1 MLSRTTIKTS
11 IRWHGYIIMDEKS
24 TITLDDNTRPQR
36 NVWRWHDNNQ
46 NSTNSWIKYRFSD
59 ANRMENRT
67 AQTST
72 TKIINKKT
80 SSSTESN
87 KLNTVISNLTPIAGA
102 PFQLTTNESSNRVE
116 TQPRASV
123 ARAGTR
129 RTLSAVP
136 GAALPGEEAEG
147 TVPRVLELTVR
158 HPRVLLLSLPAQHH
172 EPLDAMQNQRG
183 RLSSA
188 ATKWSPPTS
197 AANRGE
203 GTEDGRREVTAS
215 LTCRGRRHGGWVEAG
230 ARKT

>member
-1 MLSRTTIKTS
+1 
-11 IRWHGYIIMDEKS
+11 
-24 TITLDDNTRPQR
+24 
-36 NVWRWHDNNQ
+36 
-46 NSTNSWIKYRFSD
+46 
-59 ANRMENRT
+59 MENRT

-102 PFQLTTNESSNRVE
+102 PFQLTTNESSNREE

-172 EPLDAMQNQRG
+172 ESVRCDAKPTRAAQQRG
-183 RLSSA
+183 DETVA
-188 ATKWSPPTS
+188 ADERCKS
-197 AANRGE
+197 R
-203 GTEDGRREVTAS
+203 
-215 LTCRGRRHGGWVEAG
+215 
-230 ARKT
+230 